1 MTRLHIHISVQDLSE
16 SISFYSTLF
25 NAAPTIEKKD
35 YAKWR
40 LTEPAVNFAI
50 SHRKDNIGI
59 DHLGIQVDSDEA
71 LETIATRLKDAD
83 LKTAKQYDTSC
94 CYAQSNKH
102 WVLDPQG
109 IAWETF
115 HTLKDIPLY
124 SGKPA
129 GNEETASSQDTD
141 DKKEATCCTQSLS
154 EQEVDPSN
162 HKKCC

>member
-1 MTRLHIHISVQDLSE
+1 MTRLHIHISVKDLAE

-25 NAAPTIEKKD
+25 NTSPTIEQED

-50 SHRKDNIGI
+50 SHRKDDIGI

-71 LETIATRLKDAD
+71 LEVLATRLNDAD
-83 LKTAKQYDTSC
+83 LKTSKQYDTSC

-129 GNEETASSQDTD
+129 PDKEETPDQDAD
-141 DKKEATCCTQSLS
+141 DNKEACCVSGLS
-154 EQEVDPSN
+154 E